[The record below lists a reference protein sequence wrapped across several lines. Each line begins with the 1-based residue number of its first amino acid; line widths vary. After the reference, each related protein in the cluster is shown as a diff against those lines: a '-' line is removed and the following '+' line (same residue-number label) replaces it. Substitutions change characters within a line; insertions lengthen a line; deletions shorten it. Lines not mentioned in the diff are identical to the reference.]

1 MMPRIY
7 IGVDGGLDGGLVAIA
22 ESTGEILEAHTFPK
36 HKIAGRRAINPCG
49 LNRIIAESH
58 ILSTH
63 EAWVGIEDVPD
74 HMQSLNTMRSYATT
88 FGILYSILC
97 LNFGE
102 KNVHPIKCGT
112 RNDGWQKILLGN
124 FKEGETKPRAA
135 ALAAE
140 LWPDYVFPR
149 LNSKSEDSHDGL
161 IDAALI
167 AHFGRTKHNKQ

>member
-1 MMPRIY
+1 MTPRIY

-22 ESTGEILEAHTFPK
+22 ESTGEILEAHTFPR

-49 LNRIIAESH
+49 LNRLIAESF

-74 HMQSLNTMRSYATT
+74 HMPSLNTMRSCSTT
-88 FGILYSILC
+88 FGIIYAILC

-102 KNVHPIKCGT
+102 KNVHPIKCGN
-112 RNDGWQKILLGN
+112 RLDGWQRTLLGN

-149 LNSKSEDSHDGL
+149 LNSKTQDIHDGL
-161 IDAALI
+161 VDAALI
-167 AHFGRTKHNKQ
+167 AHFGRIKHNKQ

>member
-1 MMPRIY
+1 MTPRIY

-22 ESTGEILEAHTFPK
+22 ESTGEILEAHTFARN
-36 HKIAGRRAINPCG
+36 KIAGRNSICPHELTRVIC
-49 LNRIIAESH
+49 ESH

-74 HMQSLNTMRSYATT
+74 HMNSLNTMRSYATT
-88 FGILYSILC
+88 FGILYCVLC
-97 LNFGE
+97 LSFGK
-102 KNVHPIKCGT
+102 KNVHPIKCG
-112 RNDGWQKILLGN
+112 NILIGWQRTLLGN

-149 LNSKSEDSHDGL
+149 LNSKTQDIHDGL
-161 IDAALI
+161 VDAALI